1 MNNSEN
7 PICRDCGTSFDSN
20 ENGSKCPNCG
30 SISKVF
36 LNQLNLQLRIYMR
49 WRMYGKKVGKR
60 IFDLIFGHELF
71 KKENRMVKKSRLID
85 KENNWYEETIVDP
98 KTGDVIHETKE
109 KLSDHYGHGSA
120 KPKQQEN
127 SND

>member
-1 MNNSEN
+1 
-7 PICRDCGTSFDSN
+7 
-20 ENGSKCPNCG
+20 
-30 SISKVF
+30 
-36 LNQLNLQLRIYMR
+36 MR